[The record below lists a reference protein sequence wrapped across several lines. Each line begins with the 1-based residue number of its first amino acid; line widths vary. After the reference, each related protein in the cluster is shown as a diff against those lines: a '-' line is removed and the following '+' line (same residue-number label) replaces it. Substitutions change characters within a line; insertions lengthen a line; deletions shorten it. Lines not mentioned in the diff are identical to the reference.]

1 MHILLATHNGW
12 KTQLFTPVFRAYG
25 FEVLT
30 LVDLPDE
37 ELPPSENG
45 TTALENASVSI
56 RPISPGSPITAV
68 RIGPPNDLIRQ
79 QVEIRAE
86 WGAVADTGSVI
97 EGSSECVT
105 DPFAPIFSDIMI
117 NLLQRRI
124 YYVRPS

>member
-1 MHILLATHNGW
+1 MHILLATHNAW
-12 KTQLFTPVFRAYG
+12 KPQLFTPVFRAYG
-25 FEVLT
+25 FELLT

-79 QVEIRAE
+79 QVEIRAVWE
-86 WGAVADTGSVI
+86 RWRILDQLLKDQVSV
-97 EGSSECVT
+97 
-105 DPFAPIFSDIMI
+105 
-117 NLLQRRI
+117 
-124 YYVRPS
+124 